1 MEPWLYRFEQGTLL
15 EELDGRRYV
24 YGLWDNLFGCWE
36 VDANSHT
43 TGEIVPTWIPL
54 NARGVWRD
62 HLDIRFEN
70 AARFGCLFSPKWRYE
85 ANAAFAAFFSSIPA
99 RIRSV
104 VAPLGRHQWV
114 ALDMIW
120 QVPEFAHFLDEEFY
134 NGTQQYILAC
144 LALANAASLSRADR
158 RDLATS
164 IMQAKRTE
172 LLSNLSGQTVSR
184 KTLRLLYKLGEHP
197 CDKDVY
203 SGLLNIVNQEYL
215 AKALSHADAIDPVTL
230 ELVCGLPENF
240 LIPNLTR
247 IFFDDPEACRPP
259 LPGNNA
265 ESTFQTIV
273 DLYPRLSQQW
283 RDRTMSSLAT
293 VTDADAL
300 IAWSNQWS
308 VRLVAILRFPSPPFK
323 ATRHLTPLTT
333 AADMQR
339 EGRDMQNCVSE
350 MIGRVV
356 AGEVYFYRAACAEPA
371 TVMIEKSRISGWC
384 FAEAHGFDNQPL
396 PSQTRHALEV
406 EITRSLKAANSKLL

>member
-15 EELDGRRYV
+15 EELDGRHYV

-36 VDANSHT
+36 VDAKSHT

-62 HLDIRFEN
+62 HLDVRFEN

-104 VAPLGRHQWV
+104 VAPFGRHQWV

-120 QVPEFAHFLDEEFY
+120 QVPGFAHFLDDEIF
-134 NGTQQYILAC
+134 NGSQQYVLAC
-144 LALANAASLSRADR
+144 LAFANAASLSRADR

-184 KTLRLLYKLGEHP
+184 KSLRLLYKLGERP
-197 CDKDVY
+197 CDREIY
-203 SGLLNIVNQEYL
+203 SGLLNITNQENL
-215 AKALSHADAIDPVTL
+215 SKALSHADAIDPQIL
-230 ELVCGLPENF
+230 EFVCGLPKNF
-240 LIPNLTR
+240 LIPNLAR
-247 IFFDDPEACRPP
+247 MFFEHPKICRSL
-259 LPGNNA
+259 LPRDNTN
-265 ESTFQTIV
+265 SNFQIIV
-273 DLYPRLSQQW
+273 DLYPRLSRQW

-293 VTDADAL
+293 VTDADGL
-300 IAWSNQWS
+300 TAWSDQWS
-308 VRLVAILRFPSPPFK
+308 ARIISILQFPSPPFE
-323 ATRHLTPLTT
+323 ATPDLTPLTT
-333 AADMQR
+333 AAAMQQ

-350 MIGRVV
+350 MISSVV
-356 AGEVYFYRAACAEPA
+356 AGDVYFYRAAFAEPA
-371 TVMIEKSRISGWC
+371 TVMVKNSRDTGWR

-396 PSQTRHALEV
+396 PSQTLQALEV
-406 EITRSLKAANSKLL
+406 EIARSLKAAESKLL